1 MIRSFR
7 FVIFAALVLLAA
19 GVAAFAQGPGGVRG
33 RGPGGPGGPGIGV
46 PLQALNLTEAQR
58 EQVRQVTEQH
68 REQTRT
74 LIERLRTAQ
83 IARRQAVEMM
93 PVDEGRIRAAMEDL
107 AAIEADL
114 AVEQARLRSQLFS
127 LLTPEQQE
135 EAQKLRA
142 AREGRMHERQRR
154 IRAGQGAG
162 SRG

>member
-7 FVIFAALVLLAA
+7 LVIFAALVLLVA

-33 RGPGGPGGPGIGV
+33 RGPGGLGGPGIGV

-58 EQVRQVTEQH
+58 KQVQQVTEQH

-83 IARRQAVEMM
+83 IARRQAVETL
-93 PVDEGRIRAAMEDL
+93 PVDESRIRAAMQDL

-114 AVEQARLRSQLFS
+114 AVEQAQLRSQLFS
-127 LLTPEQQE
+127 LLTPEQQA

-142 AREGRMHERQRR
+142 AWESRMRERQLR
-154 IRAGQGAG
+154 IRRGQGAG
-162 SRG
+162 RG